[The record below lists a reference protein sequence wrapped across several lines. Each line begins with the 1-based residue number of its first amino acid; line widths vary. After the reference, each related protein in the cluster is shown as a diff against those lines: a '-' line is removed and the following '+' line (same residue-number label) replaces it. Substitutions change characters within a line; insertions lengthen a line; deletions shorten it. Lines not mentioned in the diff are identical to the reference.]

1 MNKLAFTLGTLAAL
15 SLSSAVFAQTYTA
28 STPQR
33 DQSAQSQTHVKHHV
47 KKRHHAAT
55 SKIAT
60 GHERGLHEHYGSK
73 NKKVVTKRTPAAKAV
88 KTKVAS

>member
-73 NKKVVTKRTPAAKAV
+73 QEGRH
-88 KTKVAS
+88 

>member
-15 SLSSAVFAQTYTA
+15 SLSTAVFAQTYTA

-33 DQSAQSQTHVKHHV
+33 VQSAQSQTHVKHRV

-55 SKIAT
+55 RSAILKF
-60 GHERGLHEHYGSK
+60 ESYQ
-73 NKKVVTKRTPAAKAV
+73 AAL
-88 KTKVAS
+88 SSL